1 MIGQILGH
9 YRVIERIGAGGMGE
23 VYRAHDETLDRDV
36 ALKVLPSGT
45 LANEDSRRQFRK
57 EALALAKLNHPNV
70 ETIYE
75 FSAQDGVDFLAM
87 ELIQGS
93 PLSEKLKLG
102 PLAEKQLVLL
112 GMQLAEGLCAAHEQH
127 IVHRDLKPGNL
138 MIIPDGR
145 LKILDFGLA
154 RLLQPAQPV
163 DVTLSAATTTGII
176 SGTVP
181 YMSPEQ
187 LRGLPV
193 DARSD
198 LYAAGVVLY
207 EMASGHRP
215 FPQSQSAELMG
226 AILHQAPDPPSS
238 RNRRITPS
246 LESVI
251 MRALEKEPGQR
262 YQSARELLVALE
274 GVSAGIP
281 AKAPANRFPLYA
293 TAIVAAALLLL
304 VGLGLGLNFR
314 GLGDRFFH
322 RASMPGGVAAS
333 SPARVRRSVAVLGFK
348 NVSQRQEEA
357 WVSTALSEMLTT
369 ELAAG
374 EQLRAIPGE
383 NVARM
388 KINLALPETDS
399 YGKDTLDKIR
409 RNLNADEIVLGSYVP
424 LVGNQIRVDLRLQDT
439 RAGESLAVISVKGDE
454 TQIDDLVNRA
464 GTMLREK
471 LGIGAV
477 SPAQALA
484 VKATLPQN
492 TDAARF
498 YSQGLQKLHQFD
510 YLQARDLLQK
520 AAASESQYAL
530 AHSALAVAWKGLGY
544 DTNAKD
550 EIKKAFD
557 LSANFS
563 REDRLWIEGQY
574 HEITNDRAKAVDTY
588 RTLFD
593 FFPDNLDYGLR
604 LASAQTSAAKAKD
617 ALATLDTLRKLPS
630 PASEDARIDLYDA
643 AAAASLGD
651 YKRQQVS
658 ATRAVATAD
667 SQGARLLAAQARI
680 SECSSLRY
688 AGKPKE
694 SIAVCQDAVK
704 IFDAAGDRGNAA
716 RALNSIAVVLMEQGD
731 NAGAR
736 KTYEESL
743 VATKENGDKKSH
755 AMILNNLAGVLRS
768 QVDLPGSRRM
778 LQEAMAD
785 FREIG
790 EKGGVVRCL
799 ENIGIVLVDEGKLEE
814 ARKNYDEALSLAREL
829 GNKSLTAYAL
839 YLLGEVY
846 ADQGNLIAARKSDE
860 QALQIRNELGEPRM
874 IAETQLSLASLS
886 LEKNRLANAESLA
899 RDAALQLEKMN
910 SIDDASVGCLILAR
924 ALSAQGKLADAQAAI
939 DKASAL
945 IQKGGDT
952 TVRLRVAIESAVLHA
967 GSGAPADISEA
978 RKSIQS
984 ALADATKENL
994 TGIQLEARLALGEV
1008 EMKSDKR
1015 AAGRVHLVALQ
1026 QDAKSKGFL
1035 LIARKAAAA
1044 RQQDAGADPHRR

>member
-9 YRVIERIGAGGMGE
+9 YRIIEKIGAGGMGE

-36 ALKVLPSGT
+36 ALKVLPSGA
-45 LANEDSRRQFRK
+45 LADEAARRQFRK
-57 EALALAKLNHPNV
+57 EALALARLNHPNV
-70 ETIYE
+70 EIVHE
-75 FSAQDGVDFLAM
+75 FNTQDGVDFLAM

-93 PLSEKLKLG
+93 PLSEKLKQG
-102 PLAEKQLVLL
+102 PLAEKQIVLL

-138 MIIPDGR
+138 MITPDGR

-207 EMASGHRP
+207 EMATGHRP
-215 FPQSQSAELMG
+215 FPQVQSAELMG
-226 AILHQAPDPPSS
+226 AILHQTPDPPSS
-238 RNRRITPS
+238 RNQRVTPA
-246 LESVI
+246 LECVI
-251 MRALEKEPGQR
+251 LKALEKEPVQR

-274 GVSAGIP
+274 GVAAGFP
-281 AKAPANRFPLYA
+281 LKAPASRLPLYA
-293 TAIVAAALLLL
+293 TAIAAAALLLL
-304 VGLGLGLNFR
+304 IGLGLGLNFR

-322 RASMPGGVAAS
+322 RSSMSGGSATS
-333 SPARVRRSVAVLGFK
+333 SPVKARRSVAVLGFK

-357 WVSTALSEMLTT
+357 WLSTALSEMLTT

-439 RAGESLAVISVKGDE
+439 RAGESLAVVSVKGEE
-454 TQIDDLVNRA
+454 TQVDDLVNRA
-464 GTMLREK
+464 GAMLREK

-492 TDAARF
+492 NDAARF
-498 YSQGLQKLHQFD
+498 YSQGLQKLRQFD
-510 YLQARDLLQK
+510 YLQAREFLQK
-520 AAASESQYAL
+520 AVESEPNYAL

-544 DTNAKD
+544 DTNAK
-550 EIKKAFD
+550 EEVKKAFE

-574 HEITNDRAKAVDTY
+574 HEFINDRAKAVDTY
-588 RTLFD
+588 RTLYD

-604 LASAQTSAAKAKD
+604 LASAQTAAGKGKD
-617 ALATLDTLRKLPS
+617 ALATLDALRKLPT
-630 PASEDARIDLYDA
+630 PAAEDARIDLADA
-643 AAAASLGD
+643 TAAASLGD
-651 YKRQQVS
+651 YKRQEAS
-658 ATRAVATAD
+658 AAKAVVTAD
-667 SQGARLLAAQARI
+667 SQGARLFAAQARI
-680 SECSSLRY
+680 SQCSSLRY
-688 AGKPKE
+688 LGKPKE
-694 SIAVCQDAVK
+694 SISTCQDAVK

-716 RALNSIAVVLMEQGD
+716 RALNNIAVVLMEQGD
-731 NAGAR
+731 GAGAR

-743 VATKENGDKKSH
+743 AATREIGDKKSQ
-755 AMILNNLAGVLRS
+755 AMALNNLAGVLRA
-768 QVDLPGSRRM
+768 QLDLPGSRRM
-778 LQEAMAD
+778 LTEAMAD

-790 EKGGVVRCL
+790 DKRGVVGCL
-799 ENIGIVLVDEGKLEE
+799 ENTGIILVDEGNLEA
-814 ARKNYDEALSLAREL
+814 ARKKYDEALSIAREL
-829 GNKSLTAYAL
+829 GNKSLMAYAL

-846 ADQGNLIAARKSDE
+846 EAQGNLAAARKSDE
-860 QALQIRNELGEPRM
+860 QALQIRNELGEPRTV
-874 IAETQLSLASLS
+874 AETQLSLARVS
-886 LEKNRLANAESLA
+886 LEEKQFADAESLA
-899 RDAALQLEKMN
+899 RAAALQLEKMN
-910 SIDDASVGCLILAR
+910 TLDDASAGYLILAR
-924 ALSAQGKLADAQAAI
+924 VLAAKDKLADAQAAV

-945 IQKGGDT
+945 IERGSDT
-952 TVRLRVAIESAVLHA
+952 TVRLRVAIESAILRA
-967 GSGAPADISEA
+967 KSGAPADLSEA
-978 RKSIQS
+978 EKSIQS

-994 TGIQLEARLALGEV
+994 TGIQLEARLAMGEV
-1008 EMKSDKR
+1008 EMKSGDR
-1015 AAGRVHLVALQ
+1015 SAGRAHLATLQ
-1026 QDAKSKGFL
+1026 KDAFSKGFL

-1044 RQQDAGADPHRR
+1044 RQ